1 MNKFINLHVHSEFS
15 ILDGCGRQTD
25 FIQRAG
31 EMGQGALAFTDHGTL
46 RGAYNFHKKAQGIKA
61 IHGIEFYLTRDHK
74 VRGLPEEEIQTIK
87 TNLDGKGKLIIK
99 KALRARGEELGVRK
113 TNHVT
118 VLAKTNQGLKNL
130 YRLASIGWL
139 EGFYYRPR
147 IDLNLLHQYGDG
159 LIVLSG
165 CLQGMVS
172 QLLLEDKIEEA
183 LEMAEAF
190 QGRWGEDFYLEMM
203 PNSIPNQAK
212 VNRALVQIAH
222 GLGISLVVTI
232 DAHYP
237 RRADWKAHDVL
248 LCVNTKKKL
257 NDPERWRFSAQD
269 FWLHSRKEVL
279 AGFKVH
285 HSSIPRETVLEAI
298 ASTEEIAGKCEANLE
313 IDTGALFIPDP
324 LGAKNDFQELMS
336 LSWEGWDSRD
346 IPAKAE
352 AQGIDENVYLDRL
365 KKELSQIRKQKVS
378 KYFLVVWDLCRWA
391 RSQDIT
397 IGPGRGSAG
406 GCLVAYLLRITD
418 IDPVAHGL
426 LFERFLSPE
435 RIDIPDIDLDV
446 EDRRRGE
453 IIGYL
458 KEKYGE
464 DCVCQIST
472 VAAMKGRL
480 CLRDIGRALDLPYGE
495 IDQIAASLVIK
506 DEERDKPIL
515 EEAFTNIPVCQA
527 FNKKHPEVL
536 QYAKTLECQAR
547 HLGLHAAGVLV
558 SSVPLQ
564 EIIPLETRNHKG
576 ERVVCSGWDMKGCEA
591 AGLLKI
597 DILGLR
603 NLSVN
608 ADCLQAIED
617 AKLEG
622 PIWEDMGLDDQDV
635 LQDFSDGHFIGIFQ
649 FDTSSA
655 AAMSKGVN
663 FERFEDIVA
672 MVALDRPGTARS
684 GLATQFLE
692 RKADP
697 SKRKPFHPI
706 VDKICED
713 THGVL
718 VFQEQISKLFIE
730 LAGYS
735 PGEADGVRK
744 AVGKK
749 LGLGDHKEKFIKG
762 AVSQGMKKED
772 AEKLSAQ
779 INHFGAYGF
788 NKCITGDT
796 LVYRAGAN
804 KNHGPEVSVGDLF
817 QAQQSRTPWG
827 EKIRGKR
834 LKILKLDDD
843 GRIRPGFLK
852 AIHLNGRRRVFEIE
866 TENGRKIKATKG
878 HRFLSDQGFRKVRD
892 LKVGDLLFCMG
903 DVEKSK
909 KRDQQCERARGK
921 TYKGKGFKS
930 GSENPSWV
938 DGRRPIFE
946 QSKRNVILRSAGL
959 CEQCRKSKEKME
971 RFEIAHLKSF
981 IECDS
986 KFSIYHSESN
996 MKYLCNSCHKRFD
1009 YQKGERKPRWS
1020 KGRSIEIDKIIS
1032 IEFSGEEIVYDIEM
1046 LESPHNFI
1054 ANRIVSHNS
1063 HSTAYALTAY
1073 RQMYLKR
1080 YFPVQFMWA
1089 LMKNEPDRHQ
1099 IRRFLGEARRLGITV
1114 NPPLI
1119 GLSQADFT
1127 IHEEDESITCSF
1139 SDLKGIG
1146 PAAVESLVND
1156 GPFENFPDFIKRT
1169 NTRSVNKR
1177 VVETLAK
1184 AGAFRN
1190 YILNLRWFIENLEEV
1205 WKKRT
1210 SKKFSEWWGDNQ
1222 GNAIK
1227 WPFYSEEEK
1236 AILASEVSPFGGGG
1250 HPIEPFKVDL
1260 DQWRILWSDLGDEIW
1275 ERPWAWVRGII
1286 VANKYA
1292 RVGDYHSSGEDLTSE
1307 EKEKRGWGKQ
1317 FATLNLEGLE
1327 GSKKIKVNWDRMN
1340 PDMRTVI
1347 DQGVGTPVIALLAIN
1362 APYKSLQVR
1371 VLWPLK
1377 EMWEKVK
1384 ADKLNLFERS
1394 IIHSKGL
1401 LSGHKSQDLTRRVL
1415 LGGKKRS
1422 GVAVVVSVIERIDKN
1437 LRPFARI
1444 GFWGVSGFL
1453 EAVCFSSN
1461 WDHIQKRVS
1470 EGQLVEVKV
1479 ESSGMGWVIKDLEVL
1494 RSGLT
1499 K

>member
-1 MNKFINLHVHSEFS
+1 MSKFINLHVHSEFS
-15 ILDGCGRQTD
+15 ILDGCGRQAD

-31 EMGQGALAFTDHGTL
+31 EMGQEALAFTDHGTL
-46 RGAYNFHKKAQGIKA
+46 RGVYNFHKKVQGIKPLF
-61 IHGIEFYLTRDHK
+61 GIEFYLAPDHK
-74 VRGLPEEEIQTIK
+74 VKGLPEEEIQAIK
-87 TNLDGKGKLIIK
+87 SNLDGKGKGIIK
-99 KALRARGEELGVRK
+99 KALQVRGEEMGIRK
-113 TNHVT
+113 TNHLT

-147 IDLNLLHQYGDG
+147 IDFDLLNKFGDG

-165 CLQGMVS
+165 CLQGMIS

-183 LEMAEAF
+183 LELAEVF
-190 QGRWGEDFYLEMM
+190 QDRWGEDFYLEIM
-203 PNSIPNQAK
+203 PNSIPDQAK
-212 VNRALVQIAH
+212 VNRALVQISQ
-222 GLGISLVVTI
+222 GLAIPLVATI
-232 DAHYP
+232 DVHYP
-237 RRADWKAHDVL
+237 RRSDWRAHDLL
-248 LCVNTKKKL
+248 LCVNTKKKM

-285 HSSIPRETVLEAI
+285 HPSIPRETVLKAI
-298 ASTEEIAGKCEANLE
+298 ASTEEIAGKCEASLE
-313 IDTGALFIPDP
+313 VDTGALFIPDP
-324 LGAKNDFQELMS
+324 LDTENDFQELMS

-346 IPAKAE
+346 IPGRAE
-352 AQGIDENVYLDRL
+352 VQGLEVYLDRL
-365 KKELSQIRKQKVS
+365 KKELTQIRKQKVS
-378 KYFLVVWDLCRWA
+378 KYFLVVWDLCKWV
-391 RSQDIT
+391 RSQHIAC
-397 IGPGRGSAG
+397 GPGRGSAG

-435 RIDIPDIDLDV
+435 RIDIPDIDLDF

-464 DCVCQIST
+464 ECVCQIST
-472 VAAMKGRL
+472 VSAMKGRL

-495 IDQIAASLVIK
+495 VDQVAASLVIK

-527 FNKKHPEVL
+527 FNRKHPEVL
-536 QYAKTLECQAR
+536 PYAKVLECQAR
-547 HLGLHAAGVLV
+547 NLGLHAAGVLV

-564 EIIPLETRNHKG
+564 EIIPLESRKYKGG

-608 ADCLQAIED
+608 ADCLQAIKERYGD
-617 AKLEG
+617 EPDLEG
-622 PIWEDMGLDDQDV
+622 VSLEDPDV
-635 LQDFSDGHFIGIFQ
+635 LQQFSDGHFIGIFQ

-706 VDKICED
+706 VDSVCED

-718 VFQEQISKLFIE
+718 VYQEQISKLFIE

-749 LGLGDHKEKFIKG
+749 LGLGGHEKRFVREATKKG
-762 AVSQGMKKED
+762 MSKED
-772 AEKLSAQ
+772 AEKLIGQ
-779 INHFGAYGF
+779 IRHFGAYGF
-788 NKCITGDT
+788 N
-796 LVYRAGAN
+796 LA
-804 KNHGPEVSVGDLF
+804 
-817 QAQQSRTPWG
+817 
-827 EKIRGKR
+827 
-834 LKILKLDDD
+834 
-843 GRIRPGFLK
+843 
-852 AIHLNGRRRVFEIE
+852 
-866 TENGRKIKATKG
+866 
-878 HRFLSDQGFRKVRD
+878 
-892 LKVGDLLFCMG
+892 
-903 DVEKSK
+903 
-909 KRDQQCERARGK
+909 
-921 TYKGKGFKS
+921 
-930 GSENPSWV
+930 
-938 DGRRPIFE
+938 
-946 QSKRNVILRSAGL
+946 
-959 CEQCRKSKEKME
+959 
-971 RFEIAHLKSF
+971 
-981 IECDS
+981 
-986 KFSIYHSESN
+986 
-996 MKYLCNSCHKRFD
+996 
-1009 YQKGERKPRWS
+1009 
-1020 KGRSIEIDKIIS
+1020 
-1032 IEFSGEEIVYDIEM
+1032 
-1046 LESPHNFI
+1046 
-1054 ANRIVSHNS
+1054 

-1073 RQMYLKR
+1073 RQMWLKK

-1099 IRRFLGEARRLGITV
+1099 IRRFLGEARRLEIEVTAPMIESSGEDFRISEDNSDV
-1114 NPPLI
+1114 INC
-1119 GLSQADFT
+1119 GLAD
-1127 IHEEDESITCSF
+1127 I
-1139 SDLKGIG
+1139 KGIG
-1146 PAAVESLVND
+1146 PAAIKSIVEIS
-1156 GPFENFPDFIKRT
+1156 PFESFPDFINRT
-1169 NTRSVNKR
+1169 NTRAVNKR
-1177 VVETLAK
+1177 VVEVLAK
-1184 AGAFRN
+1184 AGALQG
-1190 YILNLRWFIENLEEV
+1190 YIPNLKWFLENFDEI

-1210 SKKFSEWWGDNQ
+1210 SKGFPDWWGEEKEKSKSLLD
-1222 GNAIK
+1222 
-1227 WPFYSEEEK
+1227 YTEEEK

-1250 HPIEPFKVDL
+1250 HPIEPFKSDL

-1275 ERPWAWVRGII
+1275 ERPWAWVRGVI
-1286 VANKYA
+1286 VASKYA
-1292 RVGDYHSSGEDLTSE
+1292 RVGDYHSGEDHTEE
-1307 EKEKRGWGKQ
+1307 EKKRRGWGKQ

-1327 GSKKIKVNWDRMN
+1327 GSQKVKVGWDRMS
-1340 PDMRTVI
+1340 PDLRTVI
-1347 DQGVGTPVIALLAIN
+1347 DQGVGTSVIALLAIN

-1377 EMWEKVK
+1377 EMWEKAK
-1384 ADKLNLFERS
+1384 AEKLNLFERS
-1394 IIHSKGL
+1394 VIQSKGL
-1401 LSGHKSQDLTRRVL
+1401 LKGHKAQDLTRRVL

-1422 GVAVVVSVIERIDKN
+1422 GVAVVVSIIERIDKN
-1437 LRPFARI
+1437 LRLFARI
-1444 GFWGVSGFL
+1444 GFWGISGFL

-1461 WDHIQKRVS
+1461 WDSIQKRVS

-1499 K
+1499 R